1 MYHTP
6 TKRRKRVQ
14 LTFIYMLMVLSIVS
28 IVFVLILVVQGYRY
42 NSYDGKVEQGGLVQF
57 DSRPSGATVSVDDI
71 TLSARTASKI
81 TLSSGRHTVKMT
93 RDGYSTW
100 QKNVSVTPGGV
111 LCGCCRV
118 SYRFRER
125 PNTKVS
131 PMHRP
136 APMPKKYSSSLL
148 LRRRRLQ

>member
-6 TKRRKRVQ
+6 SKRRKRVQ

-71 TLSARTASKI
+71 TLSARTAS
-81 TLSSGRHTVKMT
+81 H
-93 RDGYSTW
+93 STPPG
-100 QKNVSVTPGGV
+100 VTETFFCQV
-111 LCGCCRV
+111 L
-118 SYRFRER
+118 
-125 PNTKVS
+125 
-131 PMHRP
+131 
-136 APMPKKYSSSLL
+136 
-148 LRRRRLQ
+148 